1 MSDRGPEGQDGV
13 EPTEPPT
20 EADLAIILGG
30 DPDAVT
36 TTSHDIIKAGFDDSL
51 DDDADDVALVPS
63 QPIASP
69 RVSESEHVVPS
80 ARRRWWFSRHHH
92 HRETDHGKRGHYDE
106 TVPSEG
112 VAPPVAAAGSA
123 ADPLAWLQSEKKSQP
138 GEAAKPD
145 VKPDV
150 KPEPDVKPDVKPES
164 EAQSP
169 ASTAAPAAPAT
180 PAAVVPEPTPEAAP
194 NAEPVYETRAS
205 RKAKRRE

>member
-20 EADLAIILGG
+20 EADLAIIVGG

-69 RVSESEHVVPS
+69 RVNESEHVVPS

-106 TVPSEG
+106 SVPSED

-123 ADPLAWLQSEKKSQP
+123 ADPLAWLQAEKKPQP
-138 GEAAKPD
+138 GEAATPD

-150 KPEPDVKPDVKPES
+150 
-164 EAQSP
+164 
-169 ASTAAPAAPAT
+169 AS
-180 PAAVVPEPTPEAAP
+180 AVVPEPTPEPAPEAAP